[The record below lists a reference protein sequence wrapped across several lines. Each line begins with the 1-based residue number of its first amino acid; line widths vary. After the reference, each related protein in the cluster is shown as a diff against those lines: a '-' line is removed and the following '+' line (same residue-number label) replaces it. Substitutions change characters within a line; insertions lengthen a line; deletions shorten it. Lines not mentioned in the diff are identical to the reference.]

1 MDSHGVCRSKR
12 TSSGSWPVGPT
23 SKSRASWRP
32 ETDASSA
39 VPLQGSLETTSSLCP
54 PPRNPPGSGA
64 KSLVNSL
71 ILSSLLVFV
80 NPFGGKQSAKKI
92 FAEQVKSLLED
103 AQIQITVQ
111 ETKHELHAKEVA
123 RSLDITKYH
132 GIVCVSGDGILVEV
146 VNGLLQRED
155 WDTAIKMPLGVVPAG
170 NGMAKSLLDSVGDP
184 CEVANAVLAII
195 RDLVAD
201 IDIESEKYRWMGS
214 AWLDFYGLWVCRLLN
229 LRQYIGCVSFVP
241 APGYEAFG
249 DPTSY
254 PGKSTTSKGSNSDP
268 SEAERANLQRLC
280 YLTGKALVP
289 KSFLNSINLTSSDT
303 DFFF

>member
-195 RDLVAD
+195 RGSKRPLDVAT
-201 IDIESEKYRWMGS
+201 I
-214 AWLDFYGLWVCRLLN
+214 
-229 LRQYIGCVSFVP
+229 
-241 APGYEAFG
+241 
-249 DPTSY
+249 T
-254 PGKSTTSKGSNSDP
+254 
-268 SEAERANLQRLC
+268 
-280 YLTGKALVP
+280 
-289 KSFLNSINLTSSDT
+289 
-303 DFFF
+303 

>member
-1 MDSHGVCRSKR
+1 MP
-12 TSSGSWPVGPT
+12 SSEESPRLWCQKLG
-23 SKSRASWRP
+23 RP
-32 ETDASSA
+32 
-39 VPLQGSLETTSSLCP
+39 
-54 PPRNPPGSGA
+54 
-64 KSLVNSL
+64 K
-71 ILSSLLVFV
+71 SLLVFV

-195 RDLVAD
+195 RGSKRPLDVAT
-201 IDIESEKYRWMGS
+201 I
-214 AWLDFYGLWVCRLLN
+214 
-229 LRQYIGCVSFVP
+229 
-241 APGYEAFG
+241 
-249 DPTSY
+249 T
-254 PGKSTTSKGSNSDP
+254 
-268 SEAERANLQRLC
+268 
-280 YLTGKALVP
+280 
-289 KSFLNSINLTSSDT
+289 
-303 DFFF
+303 